1 MALYDTRFGLPQ
13 SVVNYLNQGLPDI
26 YQSIYNP
33 PPATIG
39 PITTMPVESTPLVD
53 PLYPQTGGNQEGFS
67 VYNSDPNMTR
77 TKRNYV
83 NPFPYDPMDDFGTS
97 DYGYIEEPRKGIPG
111 LFDKYVKGSIPAQLL
126 GKGFNFLKDQLP
138 VNRAGIFQ
146 NELLGAGFMLDNTG
160 KIVSNNYNTP
170 TGIMAG
176 YNPVSGGLLNMLT
189 GGEKGEPT
197 TYGLDK
203 AYDKRRETVAKTL
216 KEKYG
221 MTDEEIEAA
230 IAGEY
235 EGDVPINPITGK
247 PTDLINRLDLFNQSQ
262 KLFNK
267 KLTAADIIYNK
278 KLEEKRIADL
288 PKEVQQYTQPTNTV
302 QQAIAKDNQGDS
314 GGGGGGFSN
323 VSSNTGGAGGAYNEG
338 NFCFDPNTL
347 IQMADGSTKEIKNI
361 QLGDNT
367 KGGEVTGVF
376 QFKASDEIHDYKGVT
391 VAGSHYV
398 KEDGRFIMVKDS
410 PLSVKIDKI
419 PVVYSLDTSG
429 RRIFINDIE
438 FADYNGDGIAK
449 GFLANAGVDITG
461 FDKEVLRQVE
471 NRLI

>member
-67 VYNSDPNMTR
+67 VYNPDPNMTR

-189 GGEKGEPT
+189 GGEKGEPA

-203 AYDKRRETVAKTL
+203 AYDKRRETVANTL
-216 KEKYG
+216 RTKYRDQLS
-221 MTDEEIEAA
+221 DEDIEAA
-230 IAGEY
+230 LAGEY
-235 EGDVPINPITGK
+235 EGDVPINPATGL
-247 PTDLINRLDLFNQSQ
+247 PTDLINRLGLFNQSQ
-262 KLFNK
+262 NLLNK
-267 KLTAADIIYNK
+267 RKSAADVIFNR
-278 KLEEKRIADL
+278 KLEERKQKALEKQNQERIARETRQ
-288 PKEVQQYTQPTNTV
+288 KAEAARKNQTYTGGSDRQNVVDRNTGRRD
-302 QQAIAKDNQGDS
+302 ATGGDRGS
-314 GGGGGGFSN
+314 RGASDQFSN
-323 VSSNTGGAGGAYNEG
+323 
-338 NFCFDPNTL
+338 
-347 IQMADGSTKEIKNI
+347 
-361 QLGDNT
+361 
-367 KGGEVTGVF
+367 
-376 QFKASDEIHDYKGVT
+376 
-391 VAGSHYV
+391 
-398 KEDGRFIMVKDS
+398 R
-410 PLSVKIDKI
+410 
-419 PVVYSLDTSG
+419 SG
-429 RRIFINDIE
+429 RGR
-438 FADYNGDGIAK
+438 
-449 GFLANAGVDITG
+449 TG
-461 FDKEVLRQVE
+461 Y
-471 NRLI
+471 